1 MSTHCQEYDVIII
14 GAGHAGCEA
23 ALASSRIG
31 CSTLILTMN
40 LDTIGAMS
48 CNPAIGGLAKGQLV
62 KEIDVL
68 GGEMGKAIDWAGIQF
83 RRLNTSKGPAVRSS
97 RAQADKQ
104 KYMLYMKKVLGNQS
118 NLDLKQGMAEK
129 ILVKNNTVWG
139 VETKIGEK
147 IKGKMIVVSP
157 GTFLRGLIH
166 IGFNHFSGGRMG
178 EAAAGGLTDS
188 LKNMGFKIGRFKT
201 GTCPRLDKRSI
212 NFSKLKIQYGDD
224 PPFPFSFS
232 TKRITQ
238 RQVPCY
244 MTYTNPQ
251 VHQIIKDSLDRSPLY
266 SGIIKATGVRYCPS
280 IEDKIVKFYDKER
293 HQIFLEPEGLNTI
306 EIYPNGLATS
316 LPVDVQVE
324 IVHAIE
330 GLEKAKILRP
340 GYGIEHDYVYP
351 TQLKPSLETK
361 EVENLFLAGQV
372 NGTTGYEE
380 AAAQGLIAGIN
391 ATRKIRSQEP
401 LIIDRSQGYIGVLI
415 DDLVTKGTNEPYRM
429 FTSRAEY
436 RLLLREDNA
445 DLRLTEIGH
454 KVGLVN
460 GRRNK
465 KILKKKEAINR
476 ELDRIKKTR
485 VNSTEEINEKIKSWG
500 SSIIERAMSLEEL
513 LKRPE
518 ISYYKL
524 MDLTKDFDD
533 KIPSEVA
540 FQVEIETKYQGYIK
554 RQLKEIGKFRKT
566 EEIKIPSNLEFS
578 SVPGLSREVKEK
590 LSAFNPVSLGQASR
604 ISGITP
610 AAISILRVY
619 LKSRKK
625 ENKVLTD
632 NNKK

>member
-1 MSTHCQEYDVIII
+1 MSIQYQEYDVIVI

-104 KYMLYMKKVLGNQS
+104 KYMLYMKKILENQS

-147 IKGKMIVVSP
+147 IKGKTIVVSP

-166 IGFNHFSGGRMG
+166 IGFNHFPGGRMG
-178 EAAAGGLTDS
+178 EAAAAGLTDS

-232 TKRITQ
+232 TKKITQ

-251 VHQIIKDSLDRSPLY
+251 VHQIIKNSLGRSPLY

-306 EIYPNGLATS
+306 EVYPNGLATS
-316 LPVDVQVE
+316 LPMDVQVE

-351 TQLKPSLETK
+351 TQLKPTLETK
-361 EVENLFLAGQV
+361 EVENLFLAGQI

-391 ATRKIRSQEP
+391 ATRKIRGQEP

-445 DLRLTEIGH
+445 DLRLTEIGY
-454 KVGLVN
+454 KIGLVN

-476 ELDRIKKTR
+476 ELDRIRKTR
-485 VNSTEEINEKIKSWG
+485 VSSTEEINEKIKSWG

-524 MDLTKDFDD
+524 MDLTKDFDK

-540 FQVEIETKYQGYIK
+540 FQVEVETKYQGYIK
-554 RQLKEIGKFRKT
+554 RQLKEIEKFRKT

-590 LSAFNPVSLGQASR
+590 LSAFTPASLGQASR

-625 ENKVLTD
+625 EKKALTD

>member
-1 MSTHCQEYDVIII
+1 MSIQYQEYDVIVI

-104 KYMLYMKKVLGNQS
+104 KYMLYMKKILENQS

-147 IKGKMIVVSP
+147 IKGKTIVVSP

-166 IGFNHFSGGRMG
+166 IGFNHFPGGRMG
-178 EAAAGGLTDS
+178 EAAAAGLTDS

-232 TKRITQ
+232 TKKITQ

-251 VHQIIKDSLDRSPLY
+251 VHQIIKNSLGRSPLY

-306 EIYPNGLATS
+306 EVYPNGLATS

-351 TQLKPSLETK
+351 TQLKPTLETK
-361 EVENLFLAGQV
+361 EVENLFLAGQI

-391 ATRKIRSQEP
+391 ATRKIRGQEP

-445 DLRLTEIGH
+445 DLRLTEIGY
-454 KVGLVN
+454 KIGLVN

-476 ELDRIKKTR
+476 ELDRIRKTR
-485 VNSTEEINEKIKSWG
+485 VSSTEEINEKIKSWG

-524 MDLTKDFDD
+524 MDLTKDFDN

-540 FQVEIETKYQGYIK
+540 FQVEVETKYQGYIK
-554 RQLKEIGKFRKT
+554 RQLKEIEKFRKT

-590 LSAFNPVSLGQASR
+590 LSAFTPASLGQASR

-625 ENKVLTD
+625 EKKALTD

>member
-1 MSTHCQEYDVIII
+1 M
-14 GAGHAGCEA
+14 
-23 ALASSRIG
+23 
-31 CSTLILTMN
+31 
-40 LDTIGAMS
+40 
-48 CNPAIGGLAKGQLV
+48 
-62 KEIDVL
+62 
-68 GGEMGKAIDWAGIQF
+68 
-83 RRLNTSKGPAVRSS
+83 
-97 RAQADKQ
+97 
-104 KYMLYMKKVLGNQS
+104 
-118 NLDLKQGMAEK
+118 
-129 ILVKNNTVWG
+129 
-139 VETKIGEK
+139 
-147 IKGKMIVVSP
+147 
-157 GTFLRGLIH
+157 
-166 IGFNHFSGGRMG
+166 
-178 EAAAGGLTDS
+178 
-188 LKNMGFKIGRFKT
+188 
-201 GTCPRLDKRSI
+201 
-212 NFSKLKIQYGDD
+212 
-224 PPFPFSFS
+224 
-232 TKRITQ
+232 
-238 RQVPCY
+238 
-244 MTYTNPQ
+244 
-251 VHQIIKDSLDRSPLY
+251 
-266 SGIIKATGVRYCPS
+266 
-280 IEDKIVKFYDKER
+280 
-293 HQIFLEPEGLNTI
+293 
-306 EIYPNGLATS
+306 
-316 LPVDVQVE
+316 
-324 IVHAIE
+324 HAIE

-351 TQLKPSLETK
+351 TQLKPTLETK
-361 EVENLFLAGQV
+361 EVENLFLAGQI

-391 ATRKIRSQEP
+391 ATRKIRGQEP

-445 DLRLTEIGH
+445 DLRLTEIGY
-454 KVGLVN
+454 KIGLVN

-476 ELDRIKKTR
+476 ELDRIRKTR
-485 VNSTEEINEKIKSWG
+485 VSSTEEINEKIKSWG

-524 MDLTKDFDD
+524 MDLTKDFDN

-540 FQVEIETKYQGYIK
+540 FQVEVETKYQGYIK
-554 RQLKEIGKFRKT
+554 RQLKEIEKFRKT

-590 LSAFNPVSLGQASR
+590 LSAFTPASLGQASR

-625 ENKVLTD
+625 EKKALTD

>member
-1 MSTHCQEYDVIII
+1 
-14 GAGHAGCEA
+14 
-23 ALASSRIG
+23 
-31 CSTLILTMN
+31 
-40 LDTIGAMS
+40 
-48 CNPAIGGLAKGQLV
+48 
-62 KEIDVL
+62 VL

-104 KYMLYMKKVLGNQS
+104 KYMLYMKKVLENQS

-166 IGFNHFSGGRMG
+166 IGFNHFPGGRMG
-178 EAAAGGLTDS
+178 EAAAGGLTNS

-238 RQVPCY
+238 KQIPCY

-251 VHQIIKDSLDRSPLY
+251 VHQIIRNSLDRSPLY

-293 HQIFLEPEGLNTI
+293 HQIFLEPEGINTI
-306 EIYPNGLATS
+306 EVYPNGLATS
-316 LPVDVQVE
+316 LPIDVQVE

-361 EVENLFLAGQV
+361 GVENLFLAGQI

-391 ATRKIRSQEP
+391 ATRKIKGREP
-401 LIIDRSQGYIGVLI
+401 IIIDRSQGYIGVLI

-436 RLLLREDNA
+436 RLVLREDNA

-454 KVGLVN
+454 KIGLVN
-460 GRRNK
+460 GRKNK
-465 KILKKKEAINR
+465 KILKKKEVINK
-476 ELDRIKKTR
+476 ELGRIRKTR
-485 VNSTEEINEKIKSWG
+485 VSPTEEINKKIKSWG
-500 SSIIERAMSLEEL
+500 SSIIERTVSVEEL

-518 ISYYKL
+518 VSYYKL
-524 MDLTKDFDD
+524 MELTKYFDN
-533 KIPSEVA
+533 KITSEVA

-554 RQLKEIGKFRKT
+554 RQLKEIEKFRKI
-566 EEIKIPSNLEFS
+566 EEIKIPPNLEFS

-619 LKSRKK
+619 LKSRKMK
-625 ENKVLTD
+625 RKP
-632 NNKK
+632 

>member
-1 MSTHCQEYDVIII
+1 MSIQYQEYDVIVI

-104 KYMLYMKKVLGNQS
+104 KYMLYMKKILENQS

-147 IKGKMIVVSP
+147 IKGKTIVVSP

-166 IGFNHFSGGRMG
+166 IGFNHFPGGRMG
-178 EAAAGGLTDS
+178 EAAAAGLTDS

-232 TKRITQ
+232 TKKITQ

-251 VHQIIKDSLDRSPLY
+251 VHQIIKNSLGRSPLY

-306 EIYPNGLATS
+306 EVYPNGLATS
-316 LPVDVQVE
+316 LPMDVQVE

-351 TQLKPSLETK
+351 TQLKPTLETK
-361 EVENLFLAGQV
+361 EVENLFLAGQI

-391 ATRKIRSQEP
+391 ATRKIRGQEP

-445 DLRLTEIGH
+445 DLRLTEIGY
-454 KVGLVN
+454 KIGLVN

-476 ELDRIKKTR
+476 ELDRIRKTR
-485 VNSTEEINEKIKSWG
+485 VSSTEEINEKIKSWG

-524 MDLTKDFDD
+524 MDLTKDFDN

-540 FQVEIETKYQGYIK
+540 FQVEVETKYQGYIK
-554 RQLKEIGKFRKT
+554 RQLKEIEKFRKT

-590 LSAFNPVSLGQASR
+590 LSAFTPASLGQASR

-625 ENKVLTD
+625 EKKALTD